1 MRTEP
6 ITRPLARPQKA
17 PWQRRGPSHRE
28 QGGTEPSRPVPE
40 LNPARQGLHAPRR
53 AVSAPGD
60 TTTRGRTKTRGART
74 LYQIHQRTQR
84 VLETRLS
91 QMMRTHPT
99 QCPRRPQSRLLRWGH
114 LHLPSYSGADP
125 RSHPWLLLRPPCPA
139 TDPSASQAAIP
150 TETPSVAIVCCL
162 SHRGT
167 PFWSLLARSPRS
179 PRELFEAQVREC
191 PASAE
196 ALVALLA
203 ALRSKARRLS

>member
-1 MRTEP
+1 
-6 ITRPLARPQKA
+6 
-17 PWQRRGPSHRE
+17 
-28 QGGTEPSRPVPE
+28 
-40 LNPARQGLHAPRR
+40 
-53 AVSAPGD
+53 
-60 TTTRGRTKTRGART
+60 
-74 LYQIHQRTQR
+74 
-84 VLETRLS
+84 
-91 QMMRTHPT
+91 MMRTHPT

-139 TDPSASQAAIP
+139 TNPSASQAAIP
-150 TETPSVAIVCCL
+150 TETPSVAIVRCL

-179 PRELFEAQVREC
+179 PRELFEAQVRGC

-203 ALRSKARRLS
+203 ALRSKARGSADLTWLRPPVGPLWPPGVPSPSARPLHVPFSLPWSLPRPWWSRPRFRTPAAGHLLRRNPPGWVLVPHALPQRLPCSPP

>member
-6 ITRPLARPQKA
+6 ITRPLASPQKA

-74 LYQIHQRTQR
+74 LYQIHRRTQR

-99 QCPRRPQSRLLRWGH
+99 VSEKTSVSPAAVGAPPSPQLLRRRPQESSLAPPPSTLPCHRSISKPGCHSHGDPLRRDRLLSLTQGD
-114 LHLPSYSGADP
+114 A
-125 RSHPWLLLRPPCPA
+125 LLVSARP
-139 TDPSASQAAIP
+139 Q
-150 TETPSVAIVCCL
+150 
-162 SHRGT
+162 
-167 PFWSLLARSPRS
+167 
-179 PRELFEAQVREC
+179 
-191 PASAE
+191 SAE
-196 ALVALLA
+196 PA
-203 ALRSKARRLS
+203 